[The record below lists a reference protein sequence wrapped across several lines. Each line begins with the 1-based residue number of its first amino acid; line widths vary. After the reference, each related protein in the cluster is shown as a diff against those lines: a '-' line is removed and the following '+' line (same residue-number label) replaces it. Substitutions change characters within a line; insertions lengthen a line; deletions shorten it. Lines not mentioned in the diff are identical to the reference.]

1 MFYGEIRSYTERIWH
16 VYGRIRH
23 RIRSFTTVYRV
34 RNRRPGRTSMS
45 IPSQARA
52 DPGSAQIL
60 GLINEQ
66 EELVSLFIYKKKV

>member
-1 MFYGEIRSYTERIWH
+1 
-16 VYGRIRH
+16 
-23 RIRSFTTVYRV
+23 
-34 RNRRPGRTSMS
+34 MS